1 MKSHIWRSQQRFDI
15 VVTQRSRFK
24 RRLQKSIPEK
34 TEISLPNW
42 IWRQDIHVNPRK
54 ENLNIP
60 DWISNLKYR
69 AILWATCKPCKSIIA
84 RHCGRVVH
92 PGRAGSVTNG
102 RLIATPLF
110 VYNNN
115 GMVNQTLFAYL
126 GYFGG
131 RGIYD

>member
-1 MKSHIWRSQQRFDI
+1 MLSSPRGVGSKEG
-15 VVTQRSRFK
+15 FK
-24 RRLQKSIPEK
+24 NQFRRKRKLVY
-34 TEISLPNW
+34 
-42 IWRQDIHVNPRK
+42 RQDIHVNPRK

-69 AILWATCKPCKSIIA
+69 AIFWATCKPCKSIIA